1 MFHVEHSARSLL
13 FDCERTVSPD
23 PRLKIAEIADMGV
36 ESALFLRGDAA
47 AVGFCAAGRESSSF
61 TGGMRLFWE
70 YAMGAEWREHVFSYN
85 TMML

>member
-13 FDCERTVSPD
+13 FDCERTVSLEPC
-23 PRLKIAEIADMGV
+23 LKIAEVADMGI
-36 ESALFLRGDAA
+36 EAALFLRGDAV
-47 AVGFCAAGRESSSF
+47 AVGFGAAGRESSSF

-70 YAMGAEWREHVFSYN
+70 YAVGAEWREHVFSYN

>member
-1 MFHVEHSARSLL
+1 
-13 FDCERTVSPD
+13 
-23 PRLKIAEIADMGV
+23 MGV
-36 ESALFLRGDAA
+36 EPAFFLRGDAIMVGLGVA
-47 AVGFCAAGRESSSF
+47 ARESSSF

>member
-1 MFHVEHSARSLL
+1 
-13 FDCERTVSPD
+13 
-23 PRLKIAEIADMGV
+23 MGV

-47 AVGFCAAGRESSSF
+47 AVGFCAAGRESSSV